1 MTKKILMITD
11 NLPDQI
17 NGVNTTYNNIEPYAI
32 RDGYTIHTIHPGCF
46 RYFDCPKY
54 NEVKLAIPTKM
65 GQKIEEISPDYIHI
79 QTEGPLG
86 LWARAYLSLAGIPH
100 NTAYHT
106 T

>member
-1 MTKKILMITD
+1 MITD

-32 RDGYTIHTIHPGCF
+32 RDGYTVHTIHPGCF

>member
-1 MTKKILMITD
+1 MKTILIITD
-11 NLPDQI
+11 NLPEQI
-17 NGVNTTYNNIEPYAI
+17 NGVVTTYKNIEPYAI
-32 RDGYTIHTIHPGCF
+32 RDGYTVHTIHPGCF

-79 QTEGPLG
+79 QTEGPVG
-86 LWARAYLSLAGIPH
+86 LWARAYLSLANICH
-100 NTAYHT
+100 NTSNLT